1 MLSERI
7 QIQKAKFVMSYTIN
21 EYIYSMTFWI
31 RQNYIGIIGKSLGCQ
46 ELDGSQKDRGKKKK
60 DRGKHGD
67 EETHFYFDYGD
78 GNTTIYICQNSHN
91 QNQKSEFLPKINY
104 TLISLN
110 TKKQKVDWW
119 LSGDQRREEWGEI
132 D

>member
-1 MLSERI
+1 MGMKKLISI
-7 QIQKAKFVMSYTIN
+7 LIMVMV
-21 EYIYSMTFWI
+21 
-31 RQNYIGIIGKSLGCQ
+31 
-46 ELDGSQKDRGKKKK
+46 
-60 DRGKHGD
+60 
-67 EETHFYFDYGD
+67 
-78 GNTTIYICQNSHN
+78 TIYICQNSHN